1 MLKRC
6 VLLVLCCYSS
16 VSLAFGWNDLWF
28 NKFHQGVKHYR
39 EKDYQ
44 AATDLF
50 SQSDNAQSNYNRG
63 NALAFSK
70 KYQEAIQAYD
80 KALKLNPSMADA
92 KYNREIIKKLL
103 EQQKKQQKD
112 QEKDKKKQKQS
123 ESKKQKEQDKKKQG
137 QKDDKQKS
145 GQQKQKDQQKQEK
158 QQAKAKKQESKKQNK
173 APQPAQK
180 TAQQKRQAR
189 KNREKDQSEKQ
200 LLNNIPD
207 DPGGLLRRKFQRDYE
222 RRQMEAKGW

>member
-1 MLKRC
+1 VQR
-6 VLLVLCCYSS
+6 
-16 VSLAFGWNDLWF
+16 
-28 NKFHQGVKHYR
+28 YR

-44 AATDLF
+44 GATDLF

-80 KALKLNPSMADA
+80 RALKLKPKMADA

-103 EQQKKQQKD
+103 ENQKKPSPSSSRTRGTRKNQNQKNQKQKDQKKQQK
-112 QEKDKKKQKQS
+112 K
-123 ESKKQKEQDKKKQG
+123 
-137 QKDDKQKS
+137 
-145 GQQKQKDQQKQEK
+145 EK
-158 QQAKAKKQESKKQNK
+158 QQAKAKKQESQKQKKM
-173 APQPAQK
+173 PQ
-180 TAQQKRQAR
+180 TAHQSEKQKRQAR